1 VYAVWVDDG
10 VDRASTLAA
19 LRAAFP
25 TTYTAPR
32 PTNEIANL
40 RLVENQ
46 PKVLT
51 LVVALLA
58 GAALVHTLV
67 TSVRR
72 SRRQIGVLKTLGFTR
87 GQVVSSVGWHATT
100 IAVVALVVGLPL
112 GMVAGRLAWR
122 AVSTSLGVATV
133 QSLPLLS
140 VAATAALVLIVANIA
155 AFAPGV
161 SAARMRPS
169 STLRAE

>member
-1 VYAVWVDDG
+1 M
-10 VDRASTLAA
+10 
-19 LRAAFP
+19 P
-25 TTYTAPR
+25 K
-32 PTNEIANL
+32 

-51 LVVALLA
+51 LVVGLLA

-67 TSVRR
+67 MFVRR

-87 GQVVSSVGWHATT
+87 GQVLTTVGWHATA
-100 IAVVALVVGLPL
+100 IAVIALVIGLPL
-112 GMVAGRLAWR
+112 GIVAGRLTWHAI
-122 AVSTSLGVATV
+122 STSLGVDTV
-133 QSLPLLS
+133 QSLPLQAI
-140 VAATAALVLIVANIA
+140 AAMAALVLVVANLA

-161 SAARMRPS
+161 SAARTRPS